1 MEPGVWFLVMPYMN
15 VSVLQQLL
23 YSQEIMQ

>member
-15 VSVLQQLL
+15 VSVFQQLL
-23 YSQEIMQ
+23 YNQDTMQ